1 LSFDQLG
8 GRRAASFV
16 WSGHIRPGGILSPTP
31 PIKLQFLSRVI
42 ADLRGDSDFKRI
54 GSSHEEVWTA
64 RRSDLGMKVFNED
77 ASTA

>member
-16 WSGHIRPGGILSPTP
+16 WSGHIRPGGILSLTP
-31 PIKLQFLSRVI
+31 PVKAAIALKDVI

-54 GSSHEEVWTA
+54 RARHEEVDGTVE
-64 RRSDLGMKVFNED
+64 VFNED